1 MKYLRQKLGSN
12 HLKERIIWAAILLL
26 VIFFATVVISYY
38 LLPEGVLKNKNPA
51 QSWETS
57 DNTLILTF
65 QIFFYNMLS
74 VLIISLA
81 SLFGKKESGEDNYL
95 SIGYMTFYTL
105 IVINGIVLGTWSF
118 SVESDAVALLER
130 IIHIFDLAHRAA
142 FWEMTGQLLIVCA
155 IAHISVFQSSGNSTT
170 KRNLKE
176 IRLQNSEK
184 TALLIGIIFMLIG
197 AVVESLSIHALV

>member
-95 SIGYMTFYTL
+95 SIGYMTF
-105 IVINGIVLGTWSF
+105 
-118 SVESDAVALLER
+118 
-130 IIHIFDLAHRAA
+130 IIDCHQWNCPGH
-142 FWEMTGQLLIVCA
+142 V
-155 IAHISVFQSSGNSTT
+155 VFFCREPTPLRS
-170 KRNLKE
+170 
-176 IRLQNSEK
+176 
-184 TALLIGIIFMLIG
+184 
-197 AVVESLSIHALV
+197 

>member
-1 MKYLRQKLGSN
+1 
-12 HLKERIIWAAILLL
+12 
-26 VIFFATVVISYY
+26 
-38 LLPEGVLKNKNPA
+38 
-51 QSWETS
+51 
-57 DNTLILTF
+57 
-65 QIFFYNMLS
+65 MLS